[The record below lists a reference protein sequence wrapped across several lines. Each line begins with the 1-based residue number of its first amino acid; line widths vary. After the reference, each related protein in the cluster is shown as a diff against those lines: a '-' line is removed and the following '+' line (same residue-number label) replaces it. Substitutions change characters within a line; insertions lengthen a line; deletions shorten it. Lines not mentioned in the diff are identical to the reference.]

1 MTSDS
6 ALTCLFTS
14 SSMSIKAVAMDN
26 HLQLQ
31 LIVLLLLVTVYAS
44 EAKKREISYNLLEE
58 GQKIFGKI
66 EAEFCTKLARN
77 VPSGKKSASKIYFCH
92 L

>member
-1 MTSDS
+1 
-6 ALTCLFTS
+6 
-14 SSMSIKAVAMDN
+14 MDN

-58 GQKIFGKI
+58 GQNIFGKI
-66 EAEFCTKLARN
+66 EAEFCTKSSQECSLR
-77 VPSGKKSASKIYFCH
+77 
-92 L
+92 